1 MAIVIYVL
9 TSSTMNCLKQ
19 ELGQFYTT
27 NYKYILHGFNIP
39 DDTTH
44 LIEPFAGEGHL
55 TSYIVQ
61 GKQPIENV
69 LEYDI
74 DPKNSAIIGRDTL
87 LDPPDYSGY
96 YIITNPPYL
105 ARNKCTVKAVFNKYA
120 ENDLYKCF
128 LRILITNQCVGGII
142 IIPLNFFSS
151 IRKIDIELRRDF
163 MNVYTI
169 EKMRIFEEQVFDDT
183 SYTVCVVQ
191 FNNQNNGTS
200 VDAIQNIPIEFYPK
214 KITKMMDLCPENLY
228 TFGGHIHCLTEN
240 NSIKIERLTRN
251 NIHKKNSNLQ
261 LKCIDDSN
269 NSRLGIYYVENDDDL
284 FVDET
289 ENLSARAY
297 ATLIIEP
304 ALNIDEQKA
313 LVVQFNDFINH
324 NRDKYNS
331 LFLTNY
337 RESKNGFARK
347 RISMSHAY
355 NIIKYLIIAE

>member
-1 MAIVIYVL
+1 MVAILFIL
-9 TSSTMNCLKQ
+9 TPDTMNCSKQ

-27 NYKYILHGFNIP
+27 NYEYILNGFDIP
-39 DDTTH
+39 EDTTH

-55 TSYIVQ
+55 TAYALS
-61 GKQPIENV
+61 GKNTFEQV

-74 DPKNSAIIGRDTL
+74 DPKKTSITQRDTL
-87 LDPPDYSGY
+87 LDAPDYSDY

-105 ARNKCTVKAVFNKYA
+105 ARNKCADKTIFNKYD

-128 LRILITNQCVGGII
+128 LRTLISTRCVGGII

-151 IRKIDIELRRDF
+151 IRLIDIDLRRDF
-163 MNVYTI
+163 MIIYNI
-169 EKMRIFEEQVFDDT
+169 EKIRIFEEQVFNDT

-191 FNNQNNGTS
+191 FTNRKS
-200 VDAIQNIPIEFYPK
+200 IHSFDYIQNIPIEFYPK
-214 KITKMMDLCPENLY
+214 KITKIMKLCQENLY
-228 TFGGHIHCLTEN
+228 TFGGHIHCLARN
-240 NSIKIERLTRN
+240 DSVKIERLTRN
-251 NIHKKNSNLQ
+251 NIYKKNSNLQ

-269 NSRLGIYYVENDDDL
+269 ESRLGLYFIEKDDDL
-284 FVDET
+284 FIDET
-289 ENLSARAY
+289 EKLSARAY

-304 ALNIDEQKA
+304 ALNINEQKA
-313 LVVQFNDFINH
+313 LLVQFNDFINQ
-324 NRDKYNS
+324 NREQYNS

-355 NIIKYLIIAE
+355 NIVKYLMITA